1 MTRHDRLKHN
11 QPYIHA
17 TIATKSLAKRT
28 YSQNF
33 SSLLLFSFFLFAF
46 LLINSATNAQGRPP
60 GSKIFA
66 KHGHWQVICGRPVG
80 AKLERCAAV
89 QSVTAEDRPN
99 VGLTVTFL
107 KAANRSKKLLRVVA
121 PLGVLL
127 PTGLGL
133 KIDDKDIGRVP
144 FIKCG
149 KIGCVADVVVSDD
162 LATNLKKGSTA
173 IFIIFQTPE
182 AGIAIP
188 ISLTGFTAAF
198 KAMR

>member
-1 MTRHDRLKHN
+1 MHL
-11 QPYIHA
+11 
-17 TIATKSLAKRT
+17 IATFQLARSHPLHVHNN
-28 YSQNF
+28 YSRNTR
-33 SSLLLFSFFLFAF
+33 SRPVLV
-46 LLINSATNAQGRPP
+46 ATFCLCVLATFMTTAWLCVAQAQGRPP
-60 GSKIFA
+60 GSKVIA
-66 KHGHWQVICGRPVG
+66 THGSWQVICGRPVG
-80 AKLERCAAV
+80 AKKERCAAV

-107 KAANRSKKLLRVVA
+107 KSSSGKKKLLRVVA

-133 KIDDKDIGRVP
+133 KVDDKDIGRAA

-149 KIGCVADVVVSDD
+149 KIGCIADVVVTDD
-162 LATNLKKGSTA
+162 LTSKLQKGNTA

-188 ISLTGFTAAF
+188 ISLAGFTAAF